1 MKIGCP
7 LGFNLIKRKKMTGI
21 LTEVFAA
28 RFVSLPTRQKHGR
41 Q

>member
-7 LGFNLIKRKKMTGI
+7 LGLNLIKRKKMTGI

-28 RFVSLPTRQKHGR
+28 RFVSLPTRQKHRR